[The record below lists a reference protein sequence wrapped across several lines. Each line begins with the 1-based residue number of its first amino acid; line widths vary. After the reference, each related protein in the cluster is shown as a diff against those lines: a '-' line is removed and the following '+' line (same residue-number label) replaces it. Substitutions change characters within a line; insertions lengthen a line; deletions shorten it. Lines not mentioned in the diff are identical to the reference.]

1 MGIHDR
7 DYYDP
12 NQRSAGGIGLGR
24 VSFKPGGLSVTSW
37 LIIINVSIFILD
49 AMLPVVDIADI
60 RIIPDGIPA
69 EVADRAVP
77 ADTPRPQ
84 NLPIGASWQRPLI
97 DPQTGE
103 PIGVVGPDGRPFLAA
118 QVYRSWHPLNG
129 YGHFSLLKGF
139 QALEVWRVVTFQF
152 LHADITHLFFNM
164 FGLFIFGG
172 MVEQYL
178 GRKKYLSYYLICG
191 IGGGLLYLAFA
202 GLSVL
207 GVPLPGT
214 LAMTTMG
221 TPLIGASAGV
231 FGVIVACARIAPD
244 SKVML
249 LFPPIPLK
257 MKWMAY
263 GYVGI
268 AFFNLITGGG
278 NAGGDA
284 AHLGGAIAGYYF
296 IRNQHLLRGFLDF
309 GLVGSS
315 KSRARP
321 KPNPGPRRPKK
332 TDQDEV
338 DRILA
343 KVNEKGLHSLTSKE
357 KNTLERASR
366 DARDNG

>member
-12 NQRSAGGIGLGR
+12 GRGPTGGAGLSR
-24 VSFKPGGLSVTSW
+24 VSFNPRSLSVTSW
-37 LIIINVSIFILD
+37 LIIINVSIFAID
-49 AMLPVVDIADI
+49 AFLPRVDIADVRVI
-60 RIIPDGIPA
+60 RGDAPA
-69 EVADRAVP
+69 AMIERAVVP
-77 ADTPRPQ
+77 ADAGRPANVRLGQ
-84 NLPIGASWQRPLI
+84 VWNKPIV
-97 DPQTGE
+97 DPQTGTQV
-103 PIGVVGPDGRPFLAA
+103 GVER
-118 QVYRSWHPLNG
+118 YRTWHPLNG

-139 QALEVWRVVTFQF
+139 QALEVWRVITFQF

-164 FGLFIFGG
+164 LGMFIFGG

-178 GRKKYLSYYLICG
+178 GRKRYLSYYLICG
-191 IGGGLLYLAFA
+191 IGGGLLYLLFA
-202 GLSVL
+202 GLSVV

-244 SKVML
+244 MRVML
-249 LFPPIPLK
+249 IFPPIPLK

-268 AFFNLITGGG
+268 ATFNLITGGG

-284 AHLGGAIAGYYF
+284 AHLGGAIAGFYF

-309 GLVGSS
+309 GIGPAPSGTRSKIRASS
-315 KSRARP
+315 RKAARP
-321 KPNPGPRRPKK
+321 ARK
-332 TDQDEV
+332 TDQAEV

-343 KVNEKGLHSLTSKE
+343 KVNAKGLQSLTGKE
-357 KNTLERASR
+357 KKTLERASR
-366 DARDNG
+366 DARGGA